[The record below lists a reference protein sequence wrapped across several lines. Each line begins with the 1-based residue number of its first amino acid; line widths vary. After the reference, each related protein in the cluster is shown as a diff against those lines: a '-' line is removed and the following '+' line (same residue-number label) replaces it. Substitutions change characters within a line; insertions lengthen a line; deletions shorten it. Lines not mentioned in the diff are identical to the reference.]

1 MSNIAQTLDAI
12 NSKLS
17 NNSSVEDI
25 CIEMRKAM
33 YAVEMLKST
42 IPADILEAIEKHEET
57 ITAARELLK
66 EHVVKTGE
74 TFKSD
79 FGITI
84 IYNNGKTSWDSKKL
98 EGYAVSNPDILKFK
112 TTGKP
117 YASIKE
123 SKVEKAIAF
132 HLGGVQ

>member
-1 MSNIAQTLDAI
+1 MSNLAQVTKAI

-17 NNSSVEDI
+17 NNSSIEDV
-25 CIEMRKAM
+25 CIEMRQAM

-57 ITAARELLK
+57 INAARELLK
-66 EHVVKTGE
+66 EHVLKTGQ

-79 FGITI
+79 WGLTI
-84 IYNNGKTSWDSKKL
+84 VYNKGRESWDSKGL
-98 EGYAVSNPDILKFK
+98 NGYAVAHPEIVCFK
-112 TTGKP
+112 KVGAP

-123 SKVEKAIAF
+123 AK
-132 HLGGVQ
+132 